1 MDVNE
6 SKRTALLDQTA
17 KHSNCSNGKM
27 DGDISDT
34 TTITVVKQQQLSTGK
49 RNIFVDALA
58 ILFGISS
65 WIGVTSIF
73 LQLPLIVSTA
83 PEGWSLP
90 SYITITVQMGNIGSF
105 AYVLY
110 QKYSPKKIDD
120 GLLIYIALFIGCVA
134 AICMAFFYQV
144 TISISSTTP
153 HSVALLM
160 FTLLFA
166 LVGCVSSVLFMPYMG
181 RFRECYLVS
190 YMLGMGLNGFLS
202 SIMAL
207 VQGVGGPPQCIPNN
221 STIAGGPELIKYL
234 PPPLFGTRLYFILVF
249 VILMLGTIAFI
260 LLNNLS
266 VCKREYAAG
275 TIGMGNNFHYEKQS
289 DDDGQKIPDDVLN
302 LSTFNYVFLMAA
314 VVGLSGLGNGLFPG
328 LTSFSCLPYGNVTYH
343 LAVTLAA
350 IAAPCA
356 GFIAMFVPHIS
367 IRVVRLLSLVASI
380 LAIYIFFVATQSPTP
395 PLQHS
400 LIGYVLIITSWT
412 IFTCI
417 INYMK
422 ISIVSI
428 FRHQEGRSL
437 VWVGTVNQL
446 SSAVGSIVSF
456 VLVNH
461 TQIFV
466 SYEPC

>member
-1 MDVNE
+1 ML
-6 SKRTALLDQTA
+6 SQTE
-17 KHSNCSNGKM
+17 KYPSVNGKIRS
-27 DGDISDT
+27 DTNDT
-34 TTITVVKQQQLSTGK
+34 TTITVKHQSSTGK

-90 SYITITVQMGNIGSF
+90 SYIAITVQMGNIGSF

-120 GLLIYIALFIGCVA
+120 GLLIYIALLIGCVA
-134 AICMAFFYQV
+134 AICMAFFYQL
-144 TISISSTTP
+144 TIAINGTTQY
-153 HSVALLM
+153 SVALLV

-207 VQGVGGPPQCIPNN
+207 VQGVGGPPECKPNN
-221 STIAGGPELIKYL
+221 STDGPEFIKYL

-249 VILMLGTIAFI
+249 VILVLGTIAFI

-266 VCKREYAAG
+266 MCKKEYAAG
-275 TIGMGNNFHYEKQS
+275 TIGIGNEFHYEKKAETGR
-289 DDDGQKIPDDVLN
+289 DDDGQKIPNDVQN
-302 LSTFNYVFLMAA
+302 LSTFNYAFLMAA
-314 VVGLSGLGNGLFPG
+314 VVGLSGLGNGVFPG
-328 LTSFSCLPYGNVTYH
+328 LMSFSCLPYGNVTYH

-350 IAAPCA
+350 ISAPSA

-367 IRVVRLLSLVASI
+367 IRVIRFLSLVAAI
-380 LAIYIFFVATQSPTP
+380 LAIYIFFIATQSPTP

-400 LIGYVLIITSWT
+400 LIGYVLIVCDFCTSL
-412 IFTCI
+412 FKQF
-417 INYMK
+417 NY
-422 ISIVSI
+422 
-428 FRHQEGRSL
+428 
-437 VWVGTVNQL
+437 
-446 SSAVGSIVSF
+446 
-456 VLVNH
+456 
-461 TQIFV
+461 
-466 SYEPC
+466 